1 MAAEVPTGLALEVGA
16 VAPEAAAP
24 ANRPSP
30 PIGVASP
37 LDPEVR
43 GAGILRR
50 GERAFLV
57 LDRLLA
63 RALPE
68 EWNPFLQTGA
78 IAAWGSELIDHPFDL
93 LYQLGFAVTVNVD
106 NRTMSGTSL
115 TRELG
120 LLAETFGYDLADI
133 EAFQLNAA
141 AATFLTVE
149 EREELVEII
158 AEGFEEA

>member
-1 MAAEVPTGLALEVGA
+1 LAAEVPTGLALEVGA
-16 VAPEAAAP
+16 VGPEAAAP

-78 IAAWGSELIDHPFDL
+78 IAITSTIVATVTGIVLLIWYRPSVHQA
-93 LYQLGFAVTVNVD
+93 Y
-106 NRTMSGTSL
+106 SS
-115 TRELG
+115 
-120 LLAETFGYDLADI
+120 I
-133 EAFQLNAA
+133 AA
-141 AATFLTVE
+141 AV
-149 EREELVEII
+149 
-158 AEGFEEA
+158 